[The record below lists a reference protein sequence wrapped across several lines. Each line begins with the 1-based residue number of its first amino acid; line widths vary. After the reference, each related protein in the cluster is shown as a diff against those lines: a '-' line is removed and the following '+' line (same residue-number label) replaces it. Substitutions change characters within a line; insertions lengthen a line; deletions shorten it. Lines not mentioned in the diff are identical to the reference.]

1 VFPLQEIAVTRT
13 GARGRSLRLALGL
26 ALNLA
31 LATLGGSIMLAD
43 VALGSQGPGG
53 GMGAAS
59 HLTQMLMAIVVYG
72 TAGAIAA
79 IAMIRAARRRT
90 RS

>member
-1 VFPLQEIAVTRT
+1 MQEIAVTRT